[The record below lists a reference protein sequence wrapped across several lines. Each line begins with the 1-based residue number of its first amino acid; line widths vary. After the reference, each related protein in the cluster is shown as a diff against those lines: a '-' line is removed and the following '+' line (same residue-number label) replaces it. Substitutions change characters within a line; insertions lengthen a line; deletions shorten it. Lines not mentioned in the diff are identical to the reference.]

1 MAVWVIRVWE
11 PEPPAQVEEP
21 LEWILLCSLPVETAE
36 QLLEKRS
43 WYERRP
49 LIEDFHQVEKT
60 GCGEEQLRFQTA
72 EALLPML
79 GVLSVVAVRILQ
91 LRWWGREQGQAPAT
105 AAATPQ
111 ELTVVR
117 GLGHPVSTAREFVR
131 AVAKLG
137 GFLGRRCDGEPGWK
151 TLWRGYQRLQDLVI
165 GLKLNGKHR
174 PPQGEIV
181 QHKRKPP
188 P

>member
-1 MAVWVIRVWE
+1 M
-11 PEPPAQVEEP
+11 
-21 LEWILLCSLPVETAE
+21 
-36 QLLEKRS
+36 
-43 WYERRP
+43 
-49 LIEDFHQVEKT
+49 IEDFHQVEKT
-60 GCGEEQLRFQTA
+60 GCGEERLRFQTA

-105 AAATPQ
+105 AAATPE

-117 GLGHPVSTAREFVR
+117 GLGHEVSTAREFVR

-151 TLWRGYQRLQDLVI
+151 TLWRGYQRLRDLVL
-165 GLKLNGKHR
+165 GLKLSEKR
-174 PPQGEIV
+174 PQLQGESI
-181 QHKRKPP
+181 QHQWNLPP
-188 P
+188 

>member
-11 PEPPAQVEEP
+11 PEPPAEVEEP
-21 LEWILLCSLPVETAE
+21 LEWILLCSLPVETPE

-60 GCGEEQLRFQTA
+60 GCGEERLRFQTA
-72 EALLPML
+72 AALLPML
-79 GVLSVVAVRILQ
+79 GVLSVAAVRILQ
-91 LRWWGREQGQAPAT
+91 LRWWGREPGQAPAA
-105 AAATPQ
+105 AAATPE

-137 GFLGRRCDGEPGWK
+137 GFLGRRSDGEPGWK
-151 TLWRGYQRLQDLVI
+151 TLWRGYQRLQDMVL
-165 GLKLNGKHR
+165 GLQLSHR
-174 PPQGEIV
+174 RVASDSRECRHIRMAYP
-181 QHKRKPP
+181 
-188 P
+188 